1 MPEPTPSSDRTTGT
15 LDANGARLWFESAG
29 SGPPVVLLHAGIADA
44 RMWDGQMESLSAR
57 YRVVRYDARGY
68 GRSTLPGGPYA
79 HADDLAVLLDHLGL
93 DRVALIGCSM
103 GGTSVLQYALEHPD
117 RVGALVFVGSGL
129 DDHQWS
135 STMDEIEKVEEAA
148 FERGDEDGAV
158 EVNLRTWV
166 IGPGRGPDDLS
177 PEVRNRADEMLRTS
191 FRTQVEAYARDPEPG
206 PSRRLDPPG
215 GTRLVEIAVPTLV
228 LAGTADVPD
237 ILVIARKLAE
247 QIPDAEL
254 RLIEDAAHLP
264 NMERPEEFDELVL
277 GFLARAWP
285 SAGASEG

>member
-1 MPEPTPSSDRTTGT
+1 MTGT
-15 LDANGARLWFESAG
+15 VEANGAQLWFESAG

-44 RMWDGQMESLSAR
+44 RMWDGQMDAFSAG
-57 YRVVRYDARGY
+57 YHVVRYDARGY

-103 GGTSVLQYALEHPD
+103 GGSSELQFGLEHPD

-129 DDHQWS
+129 DDHTWS
-135 STMDEIEKVEEAA
+135 STMDDIEKVEEAA
-148 FERGDEDGAV
+148 FERGDEDGVV

-166 IGPGRGPDDLS
+166 VGPGRE
-177 PEVRNRADEMLRTS
+177 PEALDPQVRERADEMLRTS
-191 FRTQVEAYARDPEPG
+191 FRTQLAAYALDPEPG
-206 PSRRLDPPG
+206 PSRKLDPPG
-215 GTRLVEIAVPTLV
+215 GTRLAEIVAPTLV

-237 ILVIARKLAE
+237 ILAIARKLAE

-254 RLIEDAAHLP
+254 RWIEDAAHLP
-264 NMERPEEFDELVL
+264 NLERPEEFDELVL

-285 SAGASEG
+285 SGG